1 MFGNLKICGVKSHK
15 KISIRK
21 STDIRRKTST
31 SHVVVG
37 TIKSGLGPASLVA
50 RVSTEEVWVARRST
64 LRRMNTKNEILEEV
78 ILSDGIALDIC
89 LLLNKYVVHSNNFMN
104 MICVNRNGLIDTLIK
119 LAKWSPFGICNTS
132 SGDLLVCLRTDI
144 GHQGKVVRL
153 SGSNVTQEIQY
164 DTEGKPLLSK
174 KASGLF
180 VAENKNSDVCVSDPG
195 GEAVIVVN
203 KSGNLRFRFRGQEM
217 FECFTPYGIVTDTMS
232 QILVA
237 DRDNDSIHIID
248 CDGKFLRFI
257 KGSGLHQPFSLS
269 ITKNNLLF
277 VSSGTEDKISI
288 VQYTD

>member
-1 MFGNLKICGVKSHK
+1 
-15 KISIRK
+15 
-21 STDIRRKTST
+21 
-31 SHVVVG
+31 
-37 TIKSGLGPASLVA
+37 
-50 RVSTEEVWVARRST
+50 
-64 LRRMNTKNEILEEV
+64 
-78 ILSDGIALDIC
+78 
-89 LLLNKYVVHSNNFMN
+89 